1 MYTKVENVL
10 KMQWIMSHLKTI
22 GVFGTFVQVE
32 TIHPSKKTEFSGYTA
47 WFSEDFSMSEETTP
61 L

>member
-1 MYTKVENVL
+1 
-10 KMQWIMSHLKTI
+10 MSHLKTI
-22 GVFGTFVQVE
+22 GVLGTFVQVE